1 MVDATF
7 IAMMVVTVGGAI
19 FALEAEE
26 IVYGAIGLATS
37 LFGVAAL
44 FFLLNA
50 PYVAVFQVAVY
61 IGAVAV
67 LILFTVMLV
76 RQEKWAK
83 ELPAKAPSRVAGV
96 VTALAIVVA
105 FVVAVASTNLT
116 SETQL
121 QNTASFLQ
129 IGQLISSTYSP
140 VLEILALVLGAAVVG
155 ALTLS
160 RVDRQTQEEGDK

>member
-1 MVDATF
+1 MTDIVF
-7 IAMMVVTVGGAI
+7 LAMTVVTVGGAI
-19 FALEAEE
+19 VALEAKE
-26 IVYGAIGLATS
+26 IIYGAIGLAGS

-50 PYVAVFQVAVY
+50 PYVAVFQIAVY

-83 ELPAKAPSRVAGV
+83 EVPAASGTRLAGIVAGLA
-96 VTALAIVVA
+96 VTIALA
-105 FVVAVASTNLT
+105 VAVGASDLDGYVTIVNRAT
-116 SETQL
+116 
-121 QNTASFLQ
+121 FVD
-129 IGQLISSTYSP
+129 IGLLISTEYAP
-140 VLEILALVLGAAVVG
+140 VLEILALVLASSVVA

-160 RVDRQTQEEGDK
+160 KLDREEKSQ

>member
-1 MVDATF
+1 MVDVTF

-19 FALEAEE
+19 FALEAQE
-26 IVYGAIGLATS
+26 IVYGAIGLAAS

-44 FFLLNA
+44 FFLLDA

-83 ELPAKAPSRVAGV
+83 ELPSKSPSRVAGAVTGLALV
-96 VTALAIVVA
+96 VAIVYALASTSLTSDTAL
-105 FVVAVASTNLT
+105 
-116 SETQL
+116 
-121 QNTASFLQ
+121 QNGASFVQ
-129 IGQLISSTYSP
+129 IGQLISTGYAP
-140 VLEILALVLGAAVVG
+140 VLEVLALVLGAAVVG

-160 RVDRQTQEEGDK
+160 RVDREESSQ

>member
-1 MVDATF
+1 MADATF
-7 IAMMVVTVGGAI
+7 IAMAVVTVGGAI

-26 IVYGAIGLATS
+26 LVYGAIGLAGS

-44 FFLLNA
+44 FFLLDA

-76 RQEKWAK
+76 RQDKWAK
-83 ELPAKAPSRVAGV
+83 ELPTRSLSRLAGV
-96 VTALAIVVA
+96 LTGVAIVVA
-105 FVVAVASTNLT
+105 LAFAVISTNL
-116 SETQL
+116 SGYTQI
-121 QNTASFLQ
+121 QNTAGFLQ
-129 IGQLISSTYSP
+129 IGQLISTGYSP
-140 VLEILALVLGAAVVG
+140 VLEVLALVLGAAVVG

-160 RVDRQTQEEGDK
+160 RVDREEKDQ

>member
-1 MVDATF
+1 MVDIVF
-7 IAMMVVTVGGAI
+7 IAMAVVAVGGAI

-26 IVYGAIGLATS
+26 TVYGAIGLAGS

-44 FFLLNA
+44 FFLLDA

-76 RQEKWAK
+76 RQGKWTK
-83 ELPAKAPSRVAGV
+83 ELPGRSPSRVAGI
-96 VTALAIVVA
+96 VTALALVIA
-105 FVVAVASTNLT
+105 LFAAVWSTDLSN
-116 SETQL
+116 ETTI
-121 QNTASFLQ
+121 QNTAGFLQ
-129 IGQLISSTYSP
+129 IGQLISGGYAP
-140 VLEILALVLGAAVVG
+140 VLEVLALVLGAAVVG

-160 RVDRQTQEEGDK
+160 RTDREDRDQ

>member
-1 MVDATF
+1 ML
-7 IAMMVVTVGGAI
+7 VVTVGGAI

-26 IVYGAIGLATS
+26 IVYGAIGLASS

-44 FFLLNA
+44 FFMLDA

-83 ELPAKAPSRVAGV
+83 ELPVKATSRLAGMA
-96 VTALAIVVA
+96 TGLAIVIA
-105 FVVAVASTNLT
+105 LFFAVASSDLSAYGTI
-116 SETQL
+116 
-121 QNTASFLQ
+121 QNPASFQ
-129 IGQLISSTYSP
+129 EIGQLISSGYSP
-140 VLEILALVLGAAVVG
+140 VLEVLALVLGAAVVG

-160 RVDRQTQEEGDK
+160 RVDREASAE

>member
-1 MVDATF
+1 MADAIF
-7 IAMMVVTVGGAI
+7 IAMMLVTVGGAI

-26 IVYGAIGLATS
+26 IVYGAIGLAGS

-44 FFLLNA
+44 FFLLDA

-76 RQEKWAK
+76 REEKWAK
-83 ELPAKAPSRVAGV
+83 ELPPSSLSRLAG
-96 VTALAIVVA
+96 ALTGVAIVVA
-105 FVVAVASTNLT
+105 LAFAVISSDL
-116 SETQL
+116 SGDSQI
-121 QNTASFLQ
+121 QNTAGFLQ
-129 IGQLISSTYSP
+129 IGRLISTGYAP
-140 VLEILALVLGAAVVG
+140 VLEVLALVLGAAVVG

-160 RVDRQTQEEGDK
+160 RADREEEKQ